1 MVGNDNRD
9 AKSAAANIDM
19 HNAVSP
25 RDSPA
30 VSWFNWSNDEWKI
43 MNFIS
48 FSDNSGNY

>member
-30 VSWFNWSNDEWKI
+30 VSWFNLSIDEWRI
-43 MNFIS
+43 IS
-48 FSDNSGNY
+48 FIRFLDVSGNY